1 MATTTATINIASA
14 DLTDNALNVTN
25 TATLNKKGNLIGLD
39 TIISAT
45 QTFTATSA
53 VNLIAV
59 AGFTG
64 TAANK
69 VYIANTGTSES
80 DFFTIG
86 IESEEIGKLY
96 GGDWMFIPWD
106 ASADDDITITP
117 SVATAMTAEYMV
129 FS

>member
-45 QTFTATSA
+45 KTFTATSA
-53 VNLIAV
+53 VDLIAI

-86 IESEEIGKLY
+86 IQTEEIGKLY